1 MVGDW
6 VLTESQSGGGSSG
19 GGDSSGDGSGD
30 GGDDLPPANP
40 DCDNSYVLYG
50 GSANNHASY
59 SQQDVIDGNAG
70 DWTLLDP
77 NEYPD
82 YNHPA
87 YYSQSNNHGV
97 LDCTQD
103 DSVGDWTLVEPQN

>member
-59 SQQDVIDGNAG
+59 TQQDVIDGNAG
-70 DWTLLDP
+70 NWVLLDP

-87 YYSQSNNHGV
+87 
-97 LDCTQD
+97 
-103 DSVGDWTLVEPQN
+103 